1 MELTELSEEEV
12 ATLLTDAGWDEEGA
26 IDLLANQRIKI
37 QKTMAVTGLGKTEVT
52 TALIDAGWED
62 GEAVEQLLG
71 EPQLHTYT

>member
-26 IDLLANQRIKI
+26 IELLANQRFKV
-37 QKTMAVTGLGKTEVT
+37 QKTMAVTGLPEKEVT
-52 TALIDAGWED
+52 TALFDAGWEE